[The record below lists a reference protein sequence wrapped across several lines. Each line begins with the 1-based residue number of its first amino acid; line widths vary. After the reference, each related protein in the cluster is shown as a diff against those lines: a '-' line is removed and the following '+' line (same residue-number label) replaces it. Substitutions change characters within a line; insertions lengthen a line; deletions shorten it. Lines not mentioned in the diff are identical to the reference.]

1 MQHPPTQIF
10 AAICKSAI
18 VGNIRG
24 GERRW
29 LIPPVSTISTPP
41 KTVGDSRVG
50 GILASYRWSRC
61 MVAPA
66 LIFLMVGREASFLKQ
81 RR

>member
-1 MQHPPTQIF
+1 MQQPPTQIF

-18 VGNIRG
+18 AGNIRG
-24 GERRW
+24 GERRE
-29 LIPPVSTISTPP
+29 LMPPVSNNSTPP

-50 GILASYRWSRC
+50 GILASYRWCRC

-66 LIFLMVGREASFLKQ
+66 LNFSMLGGRASFLKQ